1 MERIVQR
8 VYEGDQ
14 EVPEGATEH
23 VRLGVRYQEHL
34 ANSQPRGIINV

>member
-23 VRLGVRYQEHL
+23 VASNQLPNGD
-34 ANSQPRGIINV
+34 